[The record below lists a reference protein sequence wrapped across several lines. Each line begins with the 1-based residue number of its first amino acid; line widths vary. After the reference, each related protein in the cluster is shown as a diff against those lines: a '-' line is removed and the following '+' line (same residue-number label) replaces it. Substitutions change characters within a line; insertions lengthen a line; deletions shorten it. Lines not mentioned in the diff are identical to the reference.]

1 MQRYTSLG
9 LNVGQMGEGERVAK
23 ENTARVVLVGPMRF
37 DAEPG
42 SGSRIVMDVG
52 EQDGGQ
58 NAGPSPMELLLVAL
72 AGCTGMDVIT
82 ILRKKRQKVTGY
94 TVSVRGVRREE
105 HPQTFTEISV
115 EHMVAGHGVSPDA
128 VQRAIALSETK
139 YCPVGATLAKTA
151 TITHNFKIEEA

>member
-1 MQRYTSLG
+1 ME
-9 LNVGQMGEGERVAK
+9 EGEYESVAK
-23 ENTARVVLVGPMRF
+23 ENTARVVLIGPMRF

-82 ILRKKRQKVTGY
+82 ILRKKRQNVTGY

-105 HPQTFTEISV
+105 HPQTFTAITV
-115 EHMVAGHGVSPDA
+115 EHTVTGHSISPDA
-128 VQRAIALSETK
+128 VQRAIELSETK
-139 YCPVGATLAKTA
+139 YCPVGATLSKTA
-151 TITHNFKIEEA
+151 TITHSFHVAEG

>member
-1 MQRYTSLG
+1 M
-9 LNVGQMGEGERVAK
+9 AK

-37 DAEPG
+37 DAESG
-42 SGSRIVMDVG
+42 SGNRVVMDVN

-58 NAGPSPMELLLVAL
+58 NAGPSPMELLLMAL

-82 ILRKKRQKVTGY
+82 ILRKKRQNVTGY

-105 HPQTFTEISV
+105 HPQTFTAITV
-115 EHMVAGHGVSPDA
+115 EHVVTGQGVSADA
-128 VQRAIALSETK
+128 VRRAIELSETK

-151 TITHNFKIEEA
+151 TITHSFRIGET

>member
-1 MQRYTSLG
+1 MRQRG
-9 LNVGQMGEGERVAK
+9 VREIVAK

-37 DAEPG
+37 DGESGA
-42 SGSRIVMDVG
+42 GSRIVMDVG

-72 AGCTGMDVIT
+72 AGCTGMDVIS
-82 ILRKKRQKVTGY
+82 ILRKKRQNVTGY

-105 HPQTFTEISV
+105 HPQTFTTITV
-115 EHMVAGHGVSPDA
+115 EHTVTGNGIRPDA
-128 VQRAIALSETK
+128 VQRAIELSETK

-151 TITHNFKIEEA
+151 SITHSFRIEEA